1 MKQKHILIILLIL
14 NFLRGYAQQTEFF
27 DEKNGVSGNLID
39 KIFQDKSGNVY
50 FTGKSGFIKFDGTE
64 FSTPLKK
71 NSLNNIQPWVKS
83 ICFADQKTFSAQHEV
98 LFFMTICQKRIRF

>member
-39 KIFQDKSGNVY
+39 KIFQDKRVMY
-50 FTGKSGFIKFDGTE
+50 ILQGKAAS
-64 FSTPLKK
+64 
-71 NSLNNIQPWVKS
+71 
-83 ICFADQKTFSAQHEV
+83 
-98 LFFMTICQKRIRF
+98 